1 MTAYVDKVAVLRQQR
16 AVLLGERQQFAD
28 GGIITGSPSPENQHH
43 QAAVRRMLDARL
55 TAIDLEIIELGA
67 DPLE

>member
-1 MTAYVDKVAVLRQQR
+1 MTAYVDKVAVLRRER

-28 GGIITGSPSPENQHH
+28 SGIITGSPLPHVQHH
-43 QAAVRRMLDARL
+43 VVAARRKIDARL
-55 TAIDLEIIELGA
+55 SAIDLEIIELGA